1 MKIKYNI
8 PKLNKFKESVKNI
21 KESIKNNKNL
31 KSKTNF
37 KYYALLILML
47 MFGVFTFNLNRYS
60 ESKQEKYTEYNLE
73 QDVLGTDVEN
83 DVIKY
88 ETAISSISTNV
99 EEKTVTK
106 ENEDEEYI
114 APVEGDIIKE
124 YAKDKLVYSKTLDMW
139 KTHTGIDI
147 AVELGTEVKVV
158 SNGTVMDIA
167 KSNFYGNTVKV
178 EHENGYVSVYCNL
191 DDKLSVNVGDS
202 LKKGDVIGKV
212 GVTSYGEIADESHLH
227 FEMLKD
233 NETVDPTQLLKILE

>member
-47 MFGVFTFNLNRYS
+47 MFGLFTFNLNRYS

-83 DVIKY
+83 DAIKY

-106 ENEDEEYI
+106 ANEDEEYI
-114 APVEGDIIKE
+114 APVEGNIIKE

-147 AVELGTEVKVV
+147 KAELGTDVKVV

-178 EHENGYVSVYCNL
+178 EHENGYISVYCNL

-202 LKKGDVIGKV
+202 LKKGDVIGKI